1 MLRQQ
6 ATIGCLLALLTAVF
20 WGALPIAMKQALEVL
35 DPYTIVW
42 FRFVSAT
49 LGLGLWLAW
58 RRGLPSPVLLWRNYR
73 ALLLVATLGLAGNFL
88 LFNSAL
94 QYLSPA
100 VVQVVIQLAPV
111 LLLLASVWILKEP
124 LQRHQGIGL
133 LLLLGGML
141 LFFNERLYELFTS
154 LSSYTLGVLLAVA
167 AAVVWVAYGVAQK
180 LLLRRLSSPQ
190 ILLVLYTLSALLF
203 TPMAQPQQA
212 AAMDMRQ
219 WGMLLFC
226 CLNTLV
232 GYGAFAEAM
241 ARWEAA
247 KVSAIVTL
255 APLFTILFLDL
266 LSVSYPAL
274 FTAAP
279 LNLLGYIGALVVVA
293 GAMFSAI
300 GHRLLPPRAVK
311 PVATER
317 D

>member
-266 LSVSYPAL
+266 LSVSYSAL

-311 PVATER
+311 PVATES

>member
-203 TPMAQPQQA
+203 
-212 AAMDMRQ
+212 
-219 WGMLLFC
+219 
-226 CLNTLV
+226 
-232 GYGAFAEAM
+232 
-241 ARWEAA
+241 
-247 KVSAIVTL
+247 
-255 APLFTILFLDL
+255 
-266 LSVSYPAL
+266 
-274 FTAAP
+274 
-279 LNLLGYIGALVVVA
+279 
-293 GAMFSAI
+293 
-300 GHRLLPPRAVK
+300 
-311 PVATER
+311 
-317 D
+317 